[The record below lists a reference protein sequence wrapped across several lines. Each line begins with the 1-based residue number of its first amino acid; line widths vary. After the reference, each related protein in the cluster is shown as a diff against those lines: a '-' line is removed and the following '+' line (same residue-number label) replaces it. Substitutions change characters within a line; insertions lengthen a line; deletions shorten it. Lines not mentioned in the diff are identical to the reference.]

1 MRANECLIDW
11 LRFSIPDSYAIDVAK
26 NILGIPIIEIDLE
39 GKPSPFPTYDSRI
52 NFANIEIHA
61 SSVHDNVLVNL
72 SGQACRQYE
81 EYMSSVD
88 GWHWHAFIKEVMEQ
102 NGKISRIDLALDIF
116 DNSTPNVRKLQDYVK
131 RGQLSS
137 RSQTFKEINSGRV
150 LDGVLTGFT
159 LYIGST
165 PQILRIYDKKQ
176 EIRDNT
182 GEIVNVHQ
190 WVRWE
195 LEITDKKAMGVAKQI
210 ITRRPLNTIIRG
222 ILSAHYAFKMQPKGQ
237 KDFHNKSRWSN
248 MKWWDKFIEGMP
260 QIPLRVVKE
269 KSTMKKKSGWIDQSV
284 TKSLAML
291 YQAYKS
297 AFGEDYAK
305 AYISELLQNGA
316 EKLTNVDFAMIE
328 QTVNELTGTE
338 EY

>member
-1 MRANECLIDW
+1 MRTNECLIDW
-11 LRFSIPDSYAIDVAK
+11 LRFSIPPTHDIYVI
-26 NILGIPIIEIDLE
+26 NHILGIPVSIFDLE
-39 GKPSPFPTYDSRI
+39 GRGSPFPTYDCRI
-52 NFANIEIHA
+52 NVANIEIHT
-61 SSVHDNVLVNL
+61 SSTHENVLVNL

-88 GWHWHAFIKEVMEQ
+88 GWHWHAFIKEVMKH

-116 DNSTPNVRKLQDYVK
+116 DDSSPNVRKLQDYVK

-159 LYIGST
+159 LYIGSN

-182 GEIVNVHQ
+182 GEIVNVNQ

-195 LEITDKKAMGVAKQI
+195 LEITDKKAMEVANQI
-210 ITRRPLNTIIRG
+210 ITGKPLNIIIRG
-222 ILSAHYAFKMQPKGQ
+222 ILSAHYAFKTQPKGT
-237 KDFHNKSRWSN
+237 KDFHNKSRWAN

-269 KSTMKKKSGWIDQSV
+269 KSTMKKKRGWIDQSV

-291 YQAYKS
+291 YQAYTS
-297 AFGEDYAK
+297 AFGENYAK
-305 AYISELLQNGA
+305 AYIDEILQNGT
-316 EKLTNVDFAMIE
+316 EKLTNIDIAIIE